1 MQEQLSC
8 CVERDKVAWT
18 IDHPPNETS
27 SDKHKNG
34 LITMIKMDRAKWL
47 NIWPKSGINR
57 KVFLRNARPRMEI
70 EDKMTSGLMHCKV
83 YENWLGY
90 CTGLITHA
98 DV

>member
-1 MQEQLSC
+1 MSRRKNSSYAGAAPR

-18 IDHPPNETS
+18 IDHPLNETS
-27 SDKHKNG
+27 SDKHKNA
-34 LITMIKMDRAKWL
+34 LITMIKMDQAKWL

-83 YENWLGY
+83 YEN
-90 CTGLITHA
+90 
-98 DV
+98 